1 MILHIYMNRLYREW
15 KYSEN
20 HSVVWLVDSH
30 AELEWERTEV
40 EWDLILRFKM
50 AGKCLVV
57 FLFAAVVATLLVKPA
72 TSDEIAK
79 AKLEVSVWGVFYGR
93 I

>member
-1 MILHIYMNRLYREW
+1 MNCLE
-15 KYSEN
+15 SEN
-20 HSVVWLVDSH
+20 TQGTETFCCVWLVHSH
-30 AELEWERTEV
+30 AELEWERTEA
-40 EWDLILRFKM
+40 EWDLVLRFKM

>member
-1 MILHIYMNRLYREW
+1 
-15 KYSEN
+15 
-20 HSVVWLVDSH
+20 
-30 AELEWERTEV
+30 
-40 EWDLILRFKM
+40 M
-50 AGKCLVV
+50 AGRCLVV

-79 AKLEVSVWGVFYGR
+79 AKLEVSVWVVFYGR

>member
-1 MILHIYMNRLYREW
+1 
-15 KYSEN
+15 
-20 HSVVWLVDSH
+20 
-30 AELEWERTEV
+30 
-40 EWDLILRFKM
+40 M

>member
-1 MILHIYMNRLYREW
+1 
-15 KYSEN
+15 
-20 HSVVWLVDSH
+20 
-30 AELEWERTEV
+30 
-40 EWDLILRFKM
+40 M
-50 AGKCLVV
+50 AGRCLVV

-79 AKLEVSVWGVFYGR
+79 AKLEVSAWVVFYGR